1 MKARFFSGLSFY
13 LIFYTLNLYF
23 GFQCYFFITFLLYLI
38 IVTINSKNM
47 KKITLFLTFSLLCF
61 SGFLSAQHN
70 FGTVA
75 GPVLVAQAT
84 PVTININDV
93 GNTAGVPASP
103 TGTYTS
109 FSVSVDWSDNFDA
122 WSSEADLS
130 VITTAG
136 TVLIDPATTG
146 SANSGNATTMTFVG
160 EFTAPYNPSTDG
172 FLDILLRQSWGG
184 SSANWSNI
192 VVTIFPAP
200 ACIDPAGLLASNIT
214 PTSVDLIWTDPSG
227 TQFDYEYV
235 VQAAGV
241 GMPAGAGN
249 YVDIGDLPLT
259 EPGLTQATLY
269 EFWVRADCGAN
280 GFSNWVGPVNFRTS
294 AEVVCGTPINTTHC
308 YTDND
313 TTTWAFTSDDGSPL
327 RVTFN
332 AGGMESCCDEIII
345 YDGSD
350 ATGAILYQGN
360 NGGNLAGL
368 TFDST
373 TDSIFI
379 VIDADG
385 SISCGS
391 GSACCTAQFD
401 FTVACATCVNPTATF
416 TNVLDCGNGEYSIDV
431 DLTDLG
437 SATSVTISDGTTTLT
452 NINTTGIQTFGPYL
466 SGSSVTIVITNE
478 QDNSCTLSSGT
489 LISNCPP
496 ANDECSG
503 AITLTVNPDYSC
515 AVQTPGTIAAATA
528 SAVDP
533 AACGGTENDDVWFSF
548 VATATTHRIQLNNV
562 VGSTTDLYHSLWTGA
577 DCGSLTLVPGTCS
590 DPNTSN
596 PTGLTIG
603 QTYYLRVYSWA
614 NATHNTTFNVC
625 IGTPPPPPAN
635 DTCATAI
642 PVDCTDVVTGSTA
655 NGATNT
661 GGNTAADVWYS
672 YSGAAGDI
680 TLSLCANT
688 NFDSFLRVYD
698 ACGGTQIAF
707 NDDGCGAQSTLTFT
721 ANGTSTYYIMVEG
734 FSASTGNF
742 ELTVSC
748 VLNANSFDNNNF
760 MVYPNPVK
768 DVLNLSYTSE
778 ISTVRVMN
786 MLGQEVISK
795 NLNAANA
802 QVDMS
807 QLSAGT
813 YIVNV
818 TIGDTVKTIK
828 VVKQ

>member
-1 MKARFFSGLSFY
+1 
-13 LIFYTLNLYF
+13 
-23 GFQCYFFITFLLYLI
+23 
-38 IVTINSKNM
+38 M

-84 PVTININDV
+84 PVTININDA
-93 GNTAGVPASP
+93 GNGAGVPASP

-109 FSVSVDWSDNFDA
+109 FSVSVDWIDNFDA

-130 VITTAG
+130 VITSAG

-160 EFTAPYNPSTDG
+160 EFTAPYNPTTDG

-214 PTSVDLIWTDPSG
+214 PTSVDLTWTDPSG

-241 GMPAGAGN
+241 GIPGGAGN
-249 YVDIGDLPLT
+249 YIDIGDLPHT
-259 EPGLTQATLY
+259 ELGLTPATLY

-280 GFSNWVGPVNFRTS
+280 GFSNWVGPVNFRTGV
-294 AEVVCGTPINTTHC
+294 EVVCGTPINTTHC
-308 YTDND
+308 YTNND

-373 TDSIFI
+373 TDSIYI

-385 SISCGS
+385 SISCAS

-401 FTVACATCVNPTATF
+401 FTVACATCVNPIATF
-416 TNVLDCGNGEYSIDV
+416 TNVPDCANGEYSIDV

-452 NINTTGIQTFGPYL
+452 NINTTGVQTFGPYL
-466 SGSSVTIVITNE
+466 SGSSATIVITNE
-478 QDNSCTLSSGT
+478 QDNSCTLSSGAVVY
-489 LISNCPP
+489 NCPP
-496 ANDECSG
+496 SNDECSG
-503 AITLTVNPDYSC
+503 AIALTVNPDYSC
-515 AVQTPGTIAAATA
+515 GIVTAGTIVNATA
-528 SAVDP
+528 SPQA
-533 AACGGTENDDVWFSF
+533 DDVTGTPDNDVWYSF
-548 VATATTHRIQLNNV
+548 VATSTAHRISLINLV
-562 VGSTTDLYHSLWTGA
+562 AVTGFSTDMGIGLYDGTSGCSSLVLVGS
-577 DCGSLTLVPGTCS
+577 S
-590 DPNTSN
+590 DPETYNV
-596 PTGLTIG
+596 TGLTIG
-603 QTYYLRVYSWA
+603 NTYIVRVYGWSNGPTA
-614 NATHNTTFNVC
+614 QQVNFNIC

-642 PVDCTDVVTGSTA
+642 AVDCTDVVTGSTA
-655 NGATNT
+655 TGATNT

-688 NFDSFLRVYD
+688 NFDTFLRVYN
-698 ACGGTQIAF
+698 ACGGTQIAS
-707 NDDGCGAQSTLTFT
+707 NDDFCGTGSQLTFT
-721 ANGTSTYYIMVEG
+721 ADGTSTYYIMVEG
-734 FSASTGNF
+734 FGSNSGNF

-768 DVLNLSYTSE
+768 DILNLSYTSE

-786 MLGQEVISK
+786 MLGQEVISRK
-795 NLNAANA
+795 LNAATA

>member
-1 MKARFFSGLSFY
+1 
-13 LIFYTLNLYF
+13 
-23 GFQCYFFITFLLYLI
+23 
-38 IVTINSKNM
+38 M

-160 EFTAPYNPSTDG
+160 EFTAPYNPTTDG
-172 FLDILLRQSWGG
+172 FLDILLRQSFGG

-373 TDSIFI
+373 TDSIYI
-379 VIDADG
+379 VIDADV
-385 SISCGS
+385 SVSCGS
-391 GSACCTAQFD
+391 GGACCTAQFD
-401 FTVACATCVNPTATF
+401 FTVACATCVNPIATF
-416 TNVLDCGNGEYSIDV
+416 TNVPDCANGEYSIDV
-431 DLTDLG
+431 NLTDLG
-437 SATSVTISDGTTTLT
+437 SATSVSISDGTTTLI
-452 NINTTGIQTFGPYL
+452 NINTTGVQTFGPYAD
-466 SGSSVTIVITNE
+466 GSSNTVTVTNE
-478 QDNSCTLSSGT
+478 QDSGCFVT
-489 LISNCPP
+489 SGVITYSCPP
-496 ANDECSG
+496 ANDDCAN
-503 AITLTVNPDYSC
+503 AIAL
-515 AVQTPGTIAAATA
+515 TPGGVFGDNDIVGTNVAA
-528 SAVDP
+528 
-533 AACGGTENDDVWFSF
+533 
-548 VATATTHRIQLNNV
+548 
-562 VGSTTDLYHSLWTGA
+562 
-577 DCGSLTLVPGTCS
+577 
-590 DPNTSN
+590 
-596 PTGLTIG
+596 
-603 QTYYLRVYSWA
+603 
-614 NATHNTTFNVC
+614 
-625 IGTPPPPPAN
+625 
-635 DTCATAI
+635 
-642 PVDCTDVVTGSTA
+642 TGSTGETA
-655 NGATNT
+655 PGCASYL
-661 GGNTAADVWYS
+661 GGDVWYS
-672 YSGAAGDI
+672 AVVPASGSLTFELNTDVGGITDGAGAVYSGTCGSLVLLGCNDSASSDPNDQPLI
-680 TLSLCANT
+680 TVTGRTPGEVLYFRVWEYGNNAFGT
-688 NFDSFLRVYD
+688 FLVSAYD
-698 ACGGTQIAF
+698 ASLSSG
-707 NDDGCGAQSTLTFT
+707 
-721 ANGTSTYYIMVEG
+721 
-734 FSASTGNF
+734 
-742 ELTVSC
+742 
-748 VLNANSFDNNNF
+748 SFDNNNF
-760 MVYPNPVK
+760 MAYPNPVK

-786 MLGQEVISK
+786 MLGQEVISR
-795 NLNAANA
+795 NLNATTA